1 MTYND
6 VGLVAILKA
15 TASQSSMGN
24 IGSGYDVGIQFRNSV
39 LAEQLNFHNL
49 VSFITIAFS

>member
-24 IGSGYDVGIQFRNSV
+24 IGGEYNVGIQFKNSV
-39 LAEQLNFHNL
+39 LAKQLNFHNL